1 MKSLRL
7 LTVFRVTYLRLF
19 LALTACTAF
28 GSRAAYGY
36 AMAIDMRPGG
46 WGTGAH
52 QGAWGWFFGF
62 KENSKETKGVF
73 HLMTCEK
80 PTRDARWV
88 SGAGDGAAILCHREA
103 SPKPGLW
110 NATTF
115 VWHEGRIPVCRWI
128 SPQDGEIF
136 IDYSLVATGDLP
148 KGVPVRL
155 TVSGKDV
162 EMSDRSAPAKQPKG
176 PAFHR
181 EVLRMSRWFGVKVR
195 KGSVLDFSLDFP
207 GRDLISPDATPVIL
221 PPKHVEITVCIGLQ
235 PVEFS
240 AFSDGYRATEEA
252 RREREILKD
261 AKREG
266 NGRTGKPPQP
276 EPQETEEQ
284 LAKEAQADAAPLRL
298 LAHKTYQCLS
308 SYPADFSM
316 QEGVG
321 DWSYGSDDGSG
332 FQPMRPQGAKWV
344 GAEGVA
350 ISADKLTAASGI
362 VPVIRWKCP
371 VTGRM
376 DMRCVF
382 SNESISYGSIKIHR
396 AKENPA
402 PLPPDAVGFSE
413 VGGSGRE
420 QTGVNDTGK
429 GDLCE
434 FRFALPKAKPTPP
447 GNVSGKEKAQE
458 QKELPEKFET
468 GAFIQII
475 QQLEQD
481 PSLPPSGPIMCL

>member
-7 LTVFRVTYLRLF
+7 LAMFRATYLRLF

-46 WGTGAH
+46 SGTGAY
-52 QGAWGWFFGF
+52 QGSWGWFFGF
-62 KENSKETKGVF
+62 KENSMEPNGGF

-80 PTRDARWV
+80 ATRDARWV
-88 SGAGDGAAILCHREA
+88 SGSGDGAAILCHRDA
-103 SPKPGLW
+103 SPEPCRRH
-110 NATTF
+110 ATIF
-115 VWHEGRIPVCRWI
+115 VWHEGQIPVCRWI
-128 SPQDGEIF
+128 SPRDGEIF

-162 EMSDRSAPAKQPKG
+162 EMSDTSAPAKCPSG
-176 PAFHR
+176 PASHR

-207 GRDLISPDATPVIL
+207 GRDLLAPDVVPLALL
-221 PPKHVEITVCIGLQ
+221 PRHGEITVRIGLQ
-235 PVEFS
+235 PVEFK

-252 RREREILKD
+252 RSEREILRV

-266 NGRTGKPPQP
+266 SARTGKPAEP
-276 EPQETEEQ
+276 EPQEAEEP
-284 LAKEAQADAAPLRL
+284 LAKEAQADAEPLRL
-298 LAHKTYQCLS
+298 LAHKTSRLLAS
-308 SYPADFSM
+308 FPTDFST
-316 QEGVG
+316 QEGVS

-332 FQPMRPQGAKWV
+332 FQPMKPEGAKWV

-350 ISADKLTAASGI
+350 IAADKLTAVRGI
-362 VPVIRWKCP
+362 LPVIRWKCP

-376 DMRCVF
+376 DMRSVF

-396 AKENPA
+396 AKKDA
-402 PLPPDAVGFSE
+402 TPLPPDAVGFGE
-413 VGGSGRE
+413 VGGSGRV

-434 FRFALPKAKPTPP
+434 FRFALPKVKPTPP
-447 GNVSGKEKAQE
+447 DNVSGKEKAQE
-458 QKELPEKFET
+458 QKEFPEKFET
-468 GAFIQII
+468 GALIQII
-475 QQLEQD
+475 QQLGQD
-481 PSLPPSGPIMCL
+481 PSRPPHGPIMAL